1 MAATKT
7 RICVFGSSS
16 AKTAD
21 ALKQGSFALGEI
33 IAETNN
39 TLVFGGGR
47 HGCMGSVQDG
57 CRSKNGEIVG
67 IVHECFLS
75 GNETAGLFTK
85 LIVSTGLT
93 LQDRKKSLYEHSDC
107 IIVLPGGV
115 GTFDELFETICL
127 RSLKMSNF
135 ENIPI
140 CVLNIN
146 GFFDH
151 TIAQMERA
159 AADGVLYGDVPA
171 YFHVAVDPRDAV
183 AWCLE
188 QIRTASSPSIA
199 TSNEIVS

>member
-1 MAATKT
+1 MST

-16 AKTAD
+16 TKTAD
-21 ALKQGSFALGEI
+21 VLKQGSFALGEI
-33 IAETNN
+33 IAETKN

-47 HGCMGSVQDG
+47 HGCMGAVQDG
-57 CRSKNGEIVG
+57 CRSKSGDIIG
-67 IVHECFLS
+67 ICHETFLP

-85 LIVSTGLT
+85 LIVSTGPT

-127 RSLKMSNF
+127 RSLRMSNF

-140 CVLNIN
+140 CLLNIN

-151 TIAQMERA
+151 TVAQMERA
-159 AADGVLYGDVPA
+159 AADGVLYGEVPA
-171 YFHVAVDPRDAV
+171 YFHVTSEPQEAVD
-183 AWCLE
+183 WCLS
-188 QIRTASSPSIA
+188 QLHAA
-199 TSNEIVS
+199 A